1 MVHHDVR
8 EVRKFMTDHRKVTLV
23 LKGLSLGTLL
33 VVQWLRLWTPNIGD
47 PGLIPGQGTGS
58 HMLELRAHML
68 ELRARMLQPRPS
80 TAKHTHVSNEG
91 ITSHQLQR

>member
-1 MVHHDVR
+1 MVHRDVR

-33 VVQWLRLWTPNIGD
+33 VVQWLRLCTPNIGD
-47 PGLIPGQGTGS
+47 PGLIPDQGTGS
-58 HMLELRAHML
+58 HMM